1 MCTFRNHKSECK
13 SIRGGIPQGSKLGPL
28 AFIIK
33 INQLANVVETPND
46 DQNGGSDQD
55 DIVIFMD
62 DTTLSEV
69 IDVTDHVSGNCI
81 GNSQNNIDNI
91 IRFTE
96 NEQMELNAKKCN
108 EMVVDFRKIKTVIP
122 PVCIGQQPM
131 SRVKTYKSLGL
142 CIDDD
147 LNWESNTEYIIKKA
161 TKRLYFLK
169 VLKGYGA
176 PKNDLKTFYCCVIR
190 STLEYGAQI
199 YMERQLDASTA

>member
-1 MCTFRNHKSECK
+1 MENTGKIVRISFLDFRKAYDLINHNILLGHFMNIGVRPSLIRWFATYLQLQGRLQMCTFINHKSECK
-13 SIRGGIPQGSKLGPL
+13 SIKGGIPQGSKLGPL

-46 DQNGGSDQD
+46 DQNGRSDQD

-62 DTTLSEV
+62 DNTLSEV
-69 IDVTDHVSGNCI
+69 IDVTNHVSGNCI

-108 EMVVDFRKIKTVIP
+108 EMVVYFRKIKTVIP

-131 SRVKTYKSLGL
+131 SRVKTYKLLGL
-142 CIDDD
+142 WIDDD
-147 LNWESNTEYIIKKA
+147 LN
-161 TKRLYFLK
+161 
-169 VLKGYGA
+169 
-176 PKNDLKTFYCCVIR
+176 
-190 STLEYGAQI
+190 
-199 YMERQLDASTA
+199 